1 MSEGSRRTGKWEDG
15 DDESGYGALADLS
28 GYKIYCPANE
38 SAVFTS
44 ALSGFKMEFFLGIMW
59 VISAK

>member
-1 MSEGSRRTGKWEDG
+1 MFDG
-15 DDESGYGALADLS
+15 ESGYGATLCRALADLS

-44 ALSGFKMEFFLGIMW
+44 ALSGFKMEFFL
-59 VISAK
+59 VTSAK